1 MATPITRR
9 RRIGRSG
16 VWAFFWLALFSP
28 AVLRAQAATKISP
41 PSAAQSPVSTY
52 ALTGTVLNVIG
63 RPMPDVEVYIA
74 KTERRTRTDE
84 RGRWRIVDP
93 PPGAHVVV
101 ARSFGYVPY
110 MREVIIGATGA
121 ESIDLILR
129 RYPTTLSQVEVRAQS
144 NRSAMEADIV
154 AERLTQLKATAGRL
168 FTRAYILEQRPYS
181 MAELIQGVPG
191 IVVRR
196 VGDEI
201 VAQNARAAAVGGSGC
216 TLQWFLDITPITAAG
231 VTSLDPL
238 SVRSVEVYPQPV
250 MLPGLP
256 AQTDRCGAIVI
267 NSLRR

>member
-1 MATPITRR
+1 MVTPILRR
-9 RRIGRSG
+9 RRIGPAG
-16 VWAFFWLALFSP
+16 LLAFVCLPLLSPRAVCAQAPTKVPSP
-28 AVLRAQAATKISP
+28 AAA
-41 PSAAQSPVSTY
+41 PSAAATD

-74 KTERRTRTDE
+74 KTERRARTDE
-84 RGRWRIVDP
+84 RGRWRITDP

-110 MREVIIGATGA
+110 MREVIIGTASA
-121 ESIDLILR
+121 ESIDLVLR
-129 RYPTTLSQVEVRAQS
+129 RYPNTLTPVEVRAQS

-201 VAQNARAAAVGGSGC
+201 VAQNSRASAVGGSGC